1 MITLIDLLK
10 LNYLDEIVID
20 EELEI
25 PENYFLNTDIVSLTK
40 VKTKGNITLDS
51 ENNYIIKLDVN
62 ASMKLHDSITYD
74 LLDYPFSINIEET
87 LENSLKTLDLI
98 EFLWHYIVLEVPLR
112 FTTSKI
118 DSIETDNYRIISEE
132 EYSKK
137 NNPFKD
143 FFEREE

>member
-20 EELEI
+20 DEIEI
-25 PENYFLNTDIVSLTK
+25 PENYFLNTDIISLNK

-74 LLDYPFSINIEET
+74 LVDYPFSINIEET

-112 FTTSKI
+112 FTTSEI
-118 DSIETDNYRIISEE
+118 DNIETDNYRIISEE